1 MSAVPQKYNNRA
13 MVCHR
18 FRCHPFF
25 LDSQRLFSS
34 LSMHFFYLLR
44 CDIANGK
51 SLANHLF
58 FFRALSL
65 LLNFTCEMKTHDVEM
80 AVSNVSS
87 LKNVCVAVSSLS
99 MSTVYFILLCIF
111 MKKMT
116 ISTSELTVETNEKKY
131 TFHVFCRLLSHL
143 CAKQN
148 AVNCHT
154 KTK

>member
-1 MSAVPQKYNNRA
+1 

-99 MSTVYFILLCIF
+99 MSTVYFILLCIL

-116 ISTSELTVETNEKKY
+116 ISTSELTVETNEKKI
-131 TFHVFCRLLSHL
+131 HISCLLSSTVSFV
-143 CAKQN
+143 CKAKCSQLSHENEIEN
-148 AVNCHT
+148 A
-154 KTK
+154 